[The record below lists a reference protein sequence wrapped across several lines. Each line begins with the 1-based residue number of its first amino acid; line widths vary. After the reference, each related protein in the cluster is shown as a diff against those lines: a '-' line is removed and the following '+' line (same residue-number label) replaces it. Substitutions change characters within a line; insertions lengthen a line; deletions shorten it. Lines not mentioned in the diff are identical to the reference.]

1 MNASILKKC
10 SAAVVLGLMFLLP
23 GYLSISTSVE
33 GLKLIAD
40 FEGCQLAPYQCS
52 AGVWTSGIGHTAG
65 VAPTGQ
71 ITEQQA
77 AENLLADIKNV
88 EKGLQACMPVDMPQP
103 VYDAVVAF
111 TFNVGV
117 HASCNSTLAF
127 FIKKHQWRDACEQ
140 LPRWVFV
147 NGVRTAGLER
157 RRAAE
162 RALCLKG
169 A

>member
-10 SAAVVLGLMFLLP
+10 SAAVVLSLMFLLP
-23 GYLSISTSVE
+23 GYLTLSTSE
-33 GLKLIAD
+33 AGLKLIAD

-52 AGVWTSGIGHTAG
+52 AGVWTTGIGHTAG
-65 VAPTGQ
+65 VTPKAP

-77 AENLLADIKNV
+77 AENLLADVQTV
-88 EKGLQACMPVDMPQP
+88 EKGLHACMPVNMPQA

-117 HASCNSTLAF
+117 RASCHSTLAF
-127 FIKKHQWRDACEQ
+127 FIKKQQWRDACEQ
-140 LPRWVFV
+140 LSRWVFV
-147 NGVRTAGLER
+147 NGIRSAGLER

-162 RALCLKG
+162 RTLCLSG
-169 A
+169 V

>member
-10 SAAVVLGLMFLLP
+10 SAAVVLSLMFLLP
-23 GYLSISTSVE
+23 GYFSLSTSE
-33 GLKLIAD
+33 AGLRLIAD

-65 VAPTGQ
+65 VTPKGP
-71 ITEQQA
+71 ITEQKA
-77 AENLLADIKNV
+77 AENLLADIKTV
-88 EKGLQACMPVDMPQP
+88 EKGLQTCMPVEMPQA

-117 HASCNSTLAF
+117 SASCNSTLAF
-127 FIKKHQWRDACEQ
+127 FIKKQQWRDACEQ

-147 NGVRTAGLER
+147 KGVRSAGLER

-162 RALCLKG
+162 RALCLSG

>member
-1 MNASILKKC
+1 MNASTIKKC
-10 SAAVVLGLMFLLP
+10 SAAVVLGLLALLP
-23 GYLSISTSVE
+23 GYLTLSTSE
-33 GLKLIAD
+33 AGLKLIAD

-65 VAPTGQ
+65 VTPRGP
-71 ITEQQA
+71 ITEQKA
-77 AENLLADIKNV
+77 AENLLADIKTV
-88 EKGLQACMPVDMPQP
+88 EKGLQTCMPVEMPQA

-117 HASCNSTLAF
+117 SASCNSTLAF
-127 FIKKHQWRDACEQ
+127 FIKKQQWRDACEQ

-147 NGVRTAGLER
+147 KGVRSAGLER

-162 RALCLKG
+162 RALCLSG